1 MDCDERELLLAG
13 WGIWAR
19 DDPPPGWSPRVGSAE
34 GAYLSPG
41 EGEPRPIEIPEPVTE
56 MVDAAVARVRL
67 DAQDVLLAHYVKGFS
82 APALGG
88 QLVVDAA
95 VRAVADR
102 LGRWPD
108 LRWRGERL
116 AGVAMAASG

>member
-1 MDCDERELLLAG
+1 MDRDERELLLAG

-19 DDPPPGWSPRVGSAE
+19 DDRSPGWSPRVGSAV

-56 MVDAAVARVRL
+56 MVDAAV
-67 DAQDVLLAHYVKGFS
+67 
-82 APALGG
+82 
-88 QLVVDAA
+88 
-95 VRAVADR
+95 RAVADR

-108 LRWRGERL
+108 LRWRDERL